1 MSSRTDPEMGAAAT
15 SVDGAPPGP
24 ATAPPILVTPVLL
37 RDWRLPAPG
46 GSKYSRGQVLVVGGA
61 RQTPGALTMAAAR
74 SVAGA
79 MAVAVPES
87 GVVGLPEN
95 ESGSVLG
102 KAAEQLRASIER
114 ADAVLIGSGLDDPD
128 ETGSLLRQV
137 LPLIG
142 GRTLVVLDAFAL
154 GVLPGLN
161 GADGIDALS
170 GRLVLTPNDEEATR
184 LLDDGHTGGRDG
196 GHGGSGHGGG
206 DSGGDSNDDDSQ
218 VALDIARKFGA
229 VVSCRGRIAAP
240 DGQQWEIS
248 TGYEGL
254 GTSGSGDVLA
264 GAVVGL
270 LARGASP
277 SQAACWATHAHAAAG
292 DRLAAKVGALGYLA
306 RELVDELPA
315 VLTEL
320 GT

>member
-1 MSSRTDPEMGAAAT
+1 M
-15 SVDGAPPGP
+15 
-24 ATAPPILVTPVLL
+24 
-37 RDWRLPAPG
+37 
-46 GSKYSRGQVLVVGGA
+46 
-61 RQTPGALTMAAAR
+61 ALA
-74 SVAGA
+74 
-79 MAVAVPES
+79 
-87 GVVGLPEN
+87 
-95 ESGSVLG
+95 
-102 KAAEQLRASIER
+102 
-114 ADAVLIGSGLDDPD
+114 
-128 ETGSLLRQV
+128 
-137 LPLIG
+137 
-142 GRTLVVLDAFAL
+142 
-154 GVLPGLN
+154 
-161 GADGIDALS
+161 
-170 GRLVLTPNDEEATR
+170 
-184 LLDDGHTGGRDG
+184 
-196 GHGGSGHGGG
+196 
-206 DSGGDSNDDDSQ
+206 
-218 VALDIARKFGA
+218 IARKFGA